1 MDTHLHYVTPLHAVS
16 LLLSSDTDLIFQQG
30 LYIPVIPA
38 AGMQFTVPM
47 AFDWST
53 PPLTTVNFTVTA
65 QYYYSEMLANGDV
78 PLIYCLPPS
87 HSLINPHTHVHTHT
101 HVNAYVHTC
110 TYVHTHVWIHSHT
123 HHLKR
128 PNFSM
133 PLICY

>member
-53 PPLTTVNFTVTA
+53 PPLTTVNFTITA

-87 HSLINPHTHVHTHT
+87 HSLINPHTHVHTCTCMYTHGYTFTHT
-101 HVNAYVHTC
+101 LP
-110 TYVHTHVWIHSHT
+110 THII
-123 HHLKR
+123 KR
-128 PNFSM
+128 PNFS
-133 PLICY
+133 LVLQHCL